1 MNKLRVIGVVFLL
14 AGLAGLSPAAASGET
29 YGEGLTGADTIAI
42 SELLSNPD
50 PYVGEVVRVEGLI
63 TGVCKKRG
71 CWMSIA
77 ADEEEFKEIRIKV
90 DDGVIIF
97 PMEAKGHR
105 AIAEGIFTKIEL
117 SMEQTLKMA
126 QHECEE
132 SGKKFDAAEVTGPM
146 VVYQIKG
153 SGAVIE

>member
-1 MNKLRVIGVVFLL
+1 MKTLRFLGVVFLL
-14 AGLAGLSPAAASGET
+14 AGLAVSPAAASGKT
-29 YGEGLTGADTIAI
+29 YGDGVSGSDTIPI
-42 SELLSNPD
+42 SELLTNPD

-105 AIAEGIFTKIEL
+105 AIAEGVFTKIEL
-117 SMEQTLKMA
+117 SMEQTLRMA

-132 SGKKFDAAEVTGPM
+132 SGKKFDPAEVDGPM